1 MYLGTRFA
9 RVPSGMATQST
20 AQLLPRRRTALRLP
34 RQLRHRVP
42 RRWRAGLHQHPRAR
56 RQIGVRTFWAK
67 VRQIVFAWWVWAIAA
82 ITALIYDNW
91 GWAIGTGLMGAF
103 AFLAWPREVPPRVGL
118 DHEFSVDDDEF
129 LTTIAGSTGI
139 PFFEG
144 NAIDIL
150 NNGDEFYPAMLDAI
164 AEARCSVTIEA
175 YIYWAGD
182 IGRKFAEALA
192 ARAAAGVCVKI
203 LLDAVGSSTIGDEI
217 LEILEKGRCQLA
229 WYNPARPYSIGR
241 LNHRTHRK
249 SLIIDGRIAFTGGAG
264 IADHW
269 MGHAQDDQHWRD
281 IQIRMEGP
289 AVMPLQTG
297 FAQNWLQA
305 TGELISG
312 FEFYPVIEASAGKL
326 SVQNILS
333 SPETGASTARTFYYL
348 SIAAARRTIDI
359 ANPYFVP
366 DQGAIDLLV
375 AARRRGV
382 RVRVMVAGIHN
393 DNWMARH
400 NSVRLYGPL
409 LKAGIEIY
417 EYNHTMLHQKTMV
430 VDGVWCT
437 VGTTNFDS
445 RSFAHNEENN
455 VCVYDAGVAKEL
467 ERIFVADIK
476 GCDVMTV
483 EKWANRPFM
492 QKLLQNTVSLLQEQV

>member
-1 MYLGTRFA
+1 
-9 RVPSGMATQST
+9 MATPT
-20 AQLLPRRRTALRLP
+20 AQPTAHVLPHRRPTLRIP
-34 RQLRHRVP
+34 RHLRHRVP
-42 RRWRAGLHQHPRAR
+42 RRWRAGLHQHPKAR
-56 RQIGVRTFWAK
+56 RQIGVRTAWQK
-67 VRQIVFAWWVWAIAA
+67 VRQITFAWWVWAIAA
-82 ITALIYDNW
+82 IVALVYDNW
-91 GWAIGTGLMGAF
+91 GWAIGTGLMSAF

-118 DHEFSVDDDEF
+118 EHEFNVDADEF
-129 LTTIAGSTGI
+129 LTTMAGSTGI

-144 NAIDIL
+144 NAIEIL
-150 NNGDEFYPAMLDAI
+150 NNGDEFYPSMLKAI
-164 AEARCSVTIEA
+164 AQAKGSVTIEA

-182 IGRKFAEALA
+182 IGKRFAEALA
-192 ARAAAGVCVKI
+192 ARAKAGVGVKI

-217 LEILEKGRCQLA
+217 LEILEKGGCQLA

-249 SLIIDGRIAFTGGAG
+249 SLIIDGRVAFTGGAG

-269 MGHAQDDQHWRD
+269 MGHAQDHEHWRD

-289 AVMPLQTG
+289 AVTPLQTG

-305 TGELISG
+305 TCEVITG
-312 FEFYPVIEASAGKL
+312 FEFYPNFEKPAGAL
-326 SVQNILS
+326 AVQTILS

-366 DQGAIDLLV
+366 DQGAIDLLI
-375 AARRRGV
+375 AARGRGV
-382 RVRVMVAGIHN
+382 KVRVMVAGVHN
-393 DNWMARH
+393 DNWIARQ
-400 NSVRLYGPL
+400 NSIRLYGPL
-409 LKAGIEIY
+409 LFAGIEIY

-430 VDGVWCT
+430 VDGVWST

-455 VCVYDAGVAKEL
+455 VCVCDGKLAQEL
-467 ERIFVADIK
+467 EAIFVEDIK
-476 GCDVMTV
+476 GCEKMTL
-483 EKWANRPFM
+483 EKWRERPFL
-492 QKLLQNTVSLLQEQV
+492 QKLLQNTASLLQEQV